1 MGSGKRRGPKT
12 DAAMVDFH
20 SHVLPQMDDG
30 SQSLEESLSLLR
42 MLAEQ
47 GVDLVAAT
55 SHFYA
60 DRESPE
66 RFLSRRAEAG
76 EKLRSGM
83 TPDLPAVRLG
93 AEVAYFPGVSRI
105 RELSSLLLEGT
116 RLLLLEMPMG
126 HWGQYAVS
134 EVMELSCSG
143 AWTVVLAHIDR
154 YLPMQKAD
162 VWESLLENGV
172 LMQVNASFFL
182 SRRTCGKALRMLRNG
197 RIHWI
202 GSDCHNLTARPPQIG
217 EASEV
222 IRRKLGDRFF
232 AEFDAR
238 NRSGLK

>member
-30 SQSLEESLSLLR
+30 SRSLEESISLLR
-42 MLAEQ
+42 MLADQ

-55 SHFYA
+55 PHFYA
-60 DRESPE
+60 DREPPE
-66 RFLSRRAEAG
+66 RFLARRTEAS

-83 TPDLPAVRLG
+83 APDLPNVRLG

-105 RELSSLLLEGT
+105 RELPSLLLEGT
-116 RLLLLEMPMG
+116 RLLLLEMPVG
-126 HWGQYAVS
+126 HWGQYVVR
-134 EVMELSCSG
+134 EVLELSCSG
-143 AWTVVLAHIDR
+143 AWTVVLAHIER
-154 YLPMQKAD
+154 YFSMQKAD
-162 VWESLLENGV
+162 IWESLLENGV
-172 LMQVNASFFL
+172 QMQVNASFFL

-217 EASEV
+217 DASEV
-222 IRRKLGDRFF
+222 IRRKLGDGWI

>member
-1 MGSGKRRGPKT
+1 
-12 DAAMVDFH
+12 MVDFH

-30 SQSLEESLSLLR
+30 SRSLEESLSLLR

-55 SHFYA
+55 PHFYA

-66 RFLSRRAEAG
+66 RFLERRAAAS

-93 AEVAYFPGVSRI
+93 AEAAYFPGVSRV
-105 RELSSLLLEGT
+105 EGLSDLLLEGT
-116 RLLLLEMPMG
+116 GLLLLEMPAG
-126 HWGQYAVS
+126 RWGQYAVS
-134 EVMELSCSG
+134 EVLELSCSG
-143 AWTVVLAHIDR
+143 VWTVVLAHIER
-154 YLPMQKAD
+154 YLSMQKAV

-172 LMQVNASFFL
+172 QMQVNASFFL
-182 SRRTCGKALRMLRNG
+182 SRRTCGKALRMLRDG

-202 GSDCHNLTARPPQIG
+202 GSDCHDLTARPPRIG

-222 IRRKLGDRFF
+222 IRRKLGDGFF